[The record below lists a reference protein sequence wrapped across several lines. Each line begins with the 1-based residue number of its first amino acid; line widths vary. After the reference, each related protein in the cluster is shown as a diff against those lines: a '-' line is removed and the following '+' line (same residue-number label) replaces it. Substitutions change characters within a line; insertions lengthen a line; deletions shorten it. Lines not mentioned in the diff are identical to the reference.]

1 MAQQP
6 NAIPQKSES
15 ELVADRRAKLEKFRD
30 ELNINP
36 YGQRIDNK
44 ITLLA
49 AKNNY
54 SQKEDDA
61 HKENKEIDNRPTAR
75 VTGRVMLH
83 RVMGN
88 LIFMTLRDESGDLQ
102 IAVSKKAVDITSF
115 KAAKFVTIGDI
126 VFAEGRLGKTK
137 TDEITLW
144 STGDNTFTLATK
156 SLAPPPSK
164 WDGLKD
170 AELRYRK
177 RYVDMYTNPDVI
189 QTFQWRSKIV
199 HAIRKFMDTQEY
211 LEVETPM
218 LHPIAGGAAAAP
230 FTTHHNTLDMT
241 LFMRIA
247 PELYLKRLLVGGMPR
262 VFEINRNFRNE
273 GVDRSHNPEFTAM
286 EVYQAF
292 GNYMTMMEL
301 TENLIRHL
309 AQLVSKEKNNSD
321 TAIIEWDGHQIDYAK
336 PFRKITYAQ
345 LFEEANGFT
354 IFQFDKVREKAA
366 QLNLKHQGM
375 DDWLVVNELF
385 EETAEKGL
393 IQPTFVTDYPS
404 VISPLTRPRQD
415 DPRLCERWDL
425 FIGEMEIGPAYTELN
440 DPDIQEEKF
449 TQQLQGQ
456 DDEEST
462 FRNLDHDFLDALK
475 VGMPPAGGLGL
486 GIDRL
491 VMLLTGQRSIR
502 DVILFPLMRHENK
515 D

>member
-1 MAQQP
+1 MAQEQST
-6 NAIPQKSES
+6 ATEQTTS
-15 ELVADRRAKLEKFRD
+15 ELIADRRAKLAKFRD
-30 ELNINP
+30 ELGIHP
-36 YGQRIDNK
+36 YGQRIDDK
-44 ITLLA
+44 ISLKQ
-49 AKNNY
+49 AKDVY
-54 SQKEDDA
+54 SQEADDKHKADKEVDD
-61 HKENKEIDNRPTAR
+61 RPHAR

-102 IAVSKKAVDITSF
+102 IAVSKKAVGLTCF
-115 KAAKFVTIGDI
+115 KAAKFVTLGDI
-126 VFAEGRLGKTK
+126 VFAQGKIGKTK
-137 TDEITLW
+137 TQEITCW
-144 STGDNTFTLATK
+144 AQGDEGFTLATK

-177 RYVDMYTNPDVI
+177 RYVDMYTNPEVI

-199 HAIRKFMDTQEY
+199 NETRKFMDSRSF

-218 LHPIAGGAAAAP
+218 LHPIAGGAAAKP
-230 FTTHHNTLDMT
+230 FTTHHNTLDMQ
-241 LFMRIA
+241 LYMRIA

-292 GNYMTMMEL
+292 GDYMSMMEL
-301 TENLIRHL
+301 TESLIRHL
-309 AQLVSKEKNNSD
+309 ATIVAKDKNGDAS
-321 TAIIEWDGHQIDYAK
+321 AVIEWDGHQIDYGK
-336 PFRKITYAQ
+336 PFRKVTYAD
-345 LFEEANGFT
+345 LFEEANGFS
-354 IFQFDKVREKAA
+354 IFEFDRVREKAA
-366 QLNLKHQGM
+366 ELNLKYQDM
-375 DDWLVVNELF
+375 DDWLVVNEVF
-385 EETAEKGL
+385 EATAEGGL
-393 IQPTFVTDYPS
+393 IQPTFVMDYPS
-404 VISPLTRPRQD
+404 VISPLTRPRRD
-415 DPRLCERWDL
+415 DDRLCERWDL

-456 DDEEST
+456 DADEST
-462 FRNLDHDFLDALK
+462 FRNLDHDFLEALR

-502 DVILFPLMRHENK
+502 DVILFPLMRTENRE
-515 D
+515 